1 MSPGPS
7 VYIITYENHHQIIAS
22 GASHAGLEGRSRG
35 ALLMQD
41 AVNLSLCDTEGE
53 ASRALGAAS
62 SSATAALSGHHGHG
76 DPSSLQ

>member
-7 VYIITYENHHQIIAS
+7 VYIITYDYHHQTIA
-22 GASHAGLEGRSRG
+22 EGRSRG

-41 AVNLSLCDTEGE
+41 TVNPSEVFVTQKE
-53 ASRALGAAS
+53 ASRELGAAS

>member
-41 AVNLSLCDTEGE
+41 VMNPSEVFVTQKEKHQERWVLHP
-53 ASRALGAAS
+53 ALP
-62 SSATAALSGHHGHG
+62 LLH
-76 DPSSLQ
+76 